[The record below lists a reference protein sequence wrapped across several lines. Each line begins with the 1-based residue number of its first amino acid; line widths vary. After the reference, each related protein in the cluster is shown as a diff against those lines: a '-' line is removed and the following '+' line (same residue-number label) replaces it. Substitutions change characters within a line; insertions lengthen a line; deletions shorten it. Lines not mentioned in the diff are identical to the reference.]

1 MTLNNRKIN
10 TAELLSI
17 VNNSDGVYERDL
29 LKLLNCND
37 SRLNNVLAN
46 YASDKV
52 IKKEKIKQ
60 NIYYKK
66 VWI

>member
-37 SRLNNVLAN
+37 SR
-46 YASDKV
+46 
-52 IKKEKIKQ
+52 
-60 NIYYKK
+60 
-66 VWI
+66 